1 MASLTVEL
9 PELHD
14 PDSGRLDAQR
24 IADYL
29 DVPLTQLA
37 AALGRNYRTLYKT
50 PASVAVQPG
59 LRPIKLSLD
68 ILSRVFG
75 EPAIVRAWLNA
86 PHPDLGQRTPL
97 SVILEG
103 HATIVAAMLQ
113 DAIEGIP
120 SS

>member
-1 MASLTVEL
+1 MAILTVEL
-9 PELHD
+9 AELHD

-29 DVPLTQLA
+29 DIPLTKLA
-37 AALGRNYRTLYKT
+37 AALDRNYRTLYKT
-50 PASVAVQPG
+50 PASPAVQPG
-59 LRPIKLSLD
+59 LRPIKRSLD

-97 SVILEG
+97 AVILEG
-103 HATIVAAMLQ
+103 HAQIVEGMLEN
-113 DAIEGIP
+113 AIERIP